1 MVPLTFCLES
11 FGVLHGEASAFLTTL
26 KLAMNA
32 DVSTRG
38 SLLLHALTSLSFALQ
53 RGNAQIS
60 ISGLSLLRLRVV
72 RMSNRRVAL

>member
-1 MVPLTFCLES
+1 
-11 FGVLHGEASAFLTTL
+11 
-26 KLAMNA
+26 MNA